1 MVMGRMTRL
10 IFLMLARHK
19 RVCVSPMR
27 VFDFRSVPSMG
38 RKFYH
43 WRNWVLVSI
52 ILPIATLRRQSMQN
66 KHSHISE
73 STDNCS
79 AKETTCGS
87 QAEVKLWG
95 KKVWKACGVKAQSHC
110 SPVLSSG
117 LPPGRTIQILWHS
130 IWLREPVGNIQADLQ
145 GGKVAYVL
153 VSPLS
158 SNCSV
163 FLYVPKYAWVFVLD
177 HYCQPA

>member
-1 MVMGRMTRL
+1 MVKGRMTRL

-52 ILPIATLRRQSMQN
+52 ILPIATLRRQSIQN
-66 KHSHISE
+66 KHGHISE

-95 KKVWKACGVKAQSHC
+95 KRFERLVVWRHRATARLFCNLAFRLDGPSKYYDIRYDWENLLSTFKRICKEARWLMSWCHHCPQTAQLFSMF
-110 SPVLSSG
+110 PNM
-117 LPPGRTIQILWHS
+117 R
-130 IWLREPVGNIQADLQ
+130 
-145 GGKVAYVL
+145 
-153 VSPLS
+153 
-158 SNCSV
+158 V
-163 FLYVPKYAWVFVLD
+163 FLF
-177 HYCQPA
+177 